1 MTSTHSRIFV
11 SPPPQPRKKVKLMS
25 QLTKDMLTRPQLV
38 ESLSEVVKDDVDRLR
53 FTPLYT
59 TALMLNDMLQQ

>member
-1 MTSTHSRIFV
+1 
-11 SPPPQPRKKVKLMS
+11 MS
-25 QLTKDMLTRPQLV
+25 QLTKDMLTRPNLV
-38 ESLSEVVKDDVDRLR
+38 ESLSEVVKDDVDRVR

>member
-1 MTSTHSRIFV
+1 
-11 SPPPQPRKKVKLMS
+11 MS
-25 QLTKDMLTRPQLV
+25 QLTKDMLTRPDLV
-38 ESLSEVVKDDVDRLR
+38 ESLSEVVKDRVDTLK

>member
-1 MTSTHSRIFV
+1 
-11 SPPPQPRKKVKLMS
+11 MS

-38 ESLSEVVKDDVDRLR
+38 DSLSEVVKDDVDQIR